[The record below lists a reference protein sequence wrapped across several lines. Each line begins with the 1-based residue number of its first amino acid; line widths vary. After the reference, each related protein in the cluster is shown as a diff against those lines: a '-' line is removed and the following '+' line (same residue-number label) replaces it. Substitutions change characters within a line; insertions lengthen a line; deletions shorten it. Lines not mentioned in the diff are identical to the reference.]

1 MRGARTVRRCGARAV
16 RRQHPGAQRQRAG
29 DRARPDRRGGDSVSV
44 EDLDQAPVVVRA
56 TVTRGDRRADL
67 ALPGTIPVA
76 ELLPGLVRRL
86 GALGLDVVHAD
97 VRLLTADGQRLR
109 TDASLAVQG
118 VQDGA
123 VLALHTESEE
133 GEQRYD
139 DIVEAVA
146 EAVERE
152 TPPWSVRD
160 SARTAVA
167 AACALLVTAALVLV
181 GADLDAAAS
190 AAVAG
195 SATLLALVAAAVL
208 DRSPAPPVAARSLGV
223 LGCALAALAGY
234 LLAGGPTRLGE
245 GSGSATALAAAGAAG
260 LGAAVVLAV
269 TTTRVRTAAVAP
281 GVPAV
286 VALLLGG
293 VTLLLDPSS
302 APAATVVTFALLA
315 VATLAVPWLA
325 LSATPLRVV
334 APREDAEI
342 LADPPPVDPEAV
354 RAQALAGHW
363 LVVALRTGI
372 GATLVLLTP
381 AVVATGP
388 AGGLLAVAVWVA
400 LALGVRQSVARTD
413 VAAALISSAIGLL
426 VATVTAAL
434 LQPTWRAALSVALL
448 VAAFAVVVAAFLGQS
463 RRLRLERVGDA
474 LRLLLLAA
482 VPPLAVVAAGGLG

>member
-1 MRGARTVRRCGARAV
+1 
-16 RRQHPGAQRQRAG
+16 
-29 DRARPDRRGGDSVSV
+29 
-44 EDLDQAPVVVRA
+44 
-56 TVTRGDRRADL
+56 
-67 ALPGTIPVA
+67 
-76 ELLPGLVRRL
+76 
-86 GALGLDVVHAD
+86 
-97 VRLLTADGQRLR
+97 
-109 TDASLAVQG
+109 
-118 VQDGA
+118 
-123 VLALHTESEE
+123 
-133 GEQRYD
+133 
-139 DIVEAVA
+139 
-146 EAVERE
+146 
-152 TPPWSVRD
+152 
-160 SARTAVA
+160 
-167 AACALLVTAALVLV
+167 
-181 GADLDAAAS
+181 
-190 AAVAG
+190 
-195 SATLLALVAAAVL
+195 
-208 DRSPAPPVAARSLGV
+208 
-223 LGCALAALAGY
+223 
-234 LLAGGPTRLGE
+234 
-245 GSGSATALAAAGAAG
+245 
-260 LGAAVVLAV
+260 
-269 TTTRVRTAAVAP
+269 
-281 GVPAV
+281 
-286 VALLLGG
+286 
-293 VTLLLDPSS
+293 
-302 APAATVVTFALLA
+302 
-315 VATLAVPWLA
+315 
-325 LSATPLRVV
+325 SATPLRVV